1 MSLTISDAVHSPGS
15 TLMPSR
21 QNSTFGTSYLR
32 SFESQGNIWV
42 SHRNIKLIIKARY
55 IFSIYFETEHI
66 YLFHI
71 VIKASFFR

>member
-21 QNSTFGTSYLR
+21 QNSTSYLR
-32 SFESQGNIWV
+32 SFESEGNIWV

>member
-21 QNSTFGTSYLR
+21 QNSTSYLR

-42 SHRNIKLIIKARY
+42 SHRNINKQDIYSVFISKLNIY
-55 IFSIYFETEHI
+55 IYSI
-66 YLFHI
+66 
-71 VIKASFFR
+71 SS

>member
-21 QNSTFGTSYLR
+21 QNSTSYLR
-32 SFESQGNIWV
+32 SFESEGNIWV

-55 IFSIYFETEHI
+55 IFSIYYETEHI

-71 VIKASFFR
+71 GIKASFFR